1 MMTSPEALRKMTANM
16 AQKFRVI
23 FSEYQPWLLVSG
35 LSKNSLHQEGRL
47 TLNSFFHQHQGFLG
61 CPSNQEPLSR
71 ASLKAFSSCFFYLQL
86 CQQGKNIIH
95 VSNLTIKPE
104 ICRAVLVVIFGLKL
118 AVTLTVP
125 YPGPLLT
132 LGQSEAVKAPE

>member
-47 TLNSFFHQHQGFLG
+47 TLNSFYHQHQEILG
-61 CPSNQEPLSR
+61 MPKQTR
-71 ASLKAFSSCFFYLQL
+71 TTLKSFSESIQFMLL
-86 CQQGKNIIH
+86 L
-95 VSNLTIKPE
+95 LTI
-104 ICRAVLVVIFGLKL
+104 
-118 AVTLTVP
+118 VP
-125 YPGPLLT
+125 SG
-132 LGQSEAVKAPE
+132 